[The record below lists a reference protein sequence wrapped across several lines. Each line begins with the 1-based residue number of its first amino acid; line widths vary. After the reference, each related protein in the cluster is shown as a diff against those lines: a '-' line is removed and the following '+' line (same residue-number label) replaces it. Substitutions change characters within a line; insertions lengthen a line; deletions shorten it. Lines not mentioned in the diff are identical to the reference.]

1 VQAAQTVATSPNG
14 NGLAGTV
21 VYTVGYGSETSGC
34 TTDSKYSGSLTAGW
48 SSWGPGDSPC
58 QALAAM
64 ASSAAN
70 FYSDNGNGCSS
81 TNQTNFTQLTAIFK
95 AIAQGLTVPRLVPN
109 GTT

>member
-1 VQAAQTVATSPNG
+1 
-14 NGLAGTV
+14 
-21 VYTVGYGSETSGC
+21 
-34 TTDSKYSGSLTAGW
+34 
-48 SSWGPGDSPC
+48 
-58 QALAAM
+58 M